1 METGAASE
9 TMWDPRIETLPRE
22 ELVTLQTRRL
32 TRQLRRIGRNSG
44 FYREKL
50 KAAGVRADE
59 ILSVDDFV
67 AAVPLTK
74 KEELREN
81 QRAAIESGR
90 SPYADLLCVPED
102 EVRVVIGTSGSTGT
116 SLLMPFTEMDRYLT
130 SLVMGVTAIRSLV
143 AIGVGPGDI
152 YQHCYNLGGA
162 IVGGGAGY
170 LTMGGLPPYAPFAV
184 APGHV
189 GRSKH
194 QLEALRA
201 LGTTVFS
208 GTPSYVLYL
217 AELARAEGMDPRRD
231 FKLRLIT
238 VGAEAGPV
246 AIPGMRERIEEAWGA
261 ACYDRWGQAES
272 QTRAYE
278 CLERT
283 GFHAIEDLH
292 LYEVLDPDT
301 FKPVEPG
308 EIGVLVVTCLVHEGA
323 PLLRFNTNDLV
334 SVDTAACP
342 CGRTNARI
350 TRIVGR
356 ADDMLKVRA
365 VRFHATEVARVVD
378 GIPEATGRHLIVL
391 DNDTQGKETLE
402 VRVEVREEL
411 AGSAQLVDRV
421 AAELRATIGLSP
433 QVTLVSEGSL
443 ERSSVKTTTV
453 LDLRDPA
460 NRDRYRE
467 RTAMFKA
474 F

>member
-1 METGAASE
+1 MATQVAAP
-9 TMWDPRIETLPRE
+9 MWDPKIETLPRE
-22 ELVTLQTRRL
+22 ELETLQTRRL
-32 TRQLRRIGRNSG
+32 TRQLRRVARNSA
-44 FYREKL
+44 FYREQFRE
-50 KAAGVRADE
+50 AGVSAAD
-59 ILSVDDFV
+59 IHTIADFV
-67 AAVPLTK
+67 KAVPLTK
-74 KEELREN
+74 KEALRDN
-81 QRAAIESGR
+81 QQLCIEAGR
-90 SPYADLLCVPED
+90 SPYADLLCVLEE

-130 SLVMGVTAIRSLV
+130 SLVMGVTAVRSLV
-143 AIGVGPGDI
+143 AIGVGRGDL

-184 APGHV
+184 VPGHV
-189 GRSKH
+189 GKSKQ
-194 QLEALRA
+194 QLEAMRA

-217 AELARAEGMDPRRD
+217 AELAHAEGMDPRRD
-231 FKLRLIT
+231 FRVRLVT
-238 VGAEAGPV
+238 VGAEPGPI
-246 AIPGMRERIEEAWGA
+246 AIPGVRERIEAAWNVR
-261 ACYDRWGQAES
+261 CYDRWGQAES

-278 CLERT
+278 CLERR

-301 FKPVEPG
+301 HEPVAPG
-308 EIGVLVVTCLVHEGA
+308 EVGILVVTCLVHEGA

-334 SVDTAACP
+334 ALDPAPCP

-350 TRIVGR
+350 TKIVGR

-378 GIPEATGRHLIVL
+378 AVPEATGRHLIVL
-391 DNDTQGKETLE
+391 AKDAQGKETLE
-402 VRVEVREEL
+402 VRLEVKQGVRESGDL
-411 AGSAQLVDRV
+411 AEHI

-433 QVTLVSEGSL
+433 QVTLQPEGSM
-443 ERSSVKTTTV
+443 ERSAVKSTNV

-460 NRDRYRE
+460 NRDRYKE
-467 RTAMFKA
+467 RTSMFRA

>member
-1 METGAASE
+1 
-9 TMWDPRIETLPRE
+9 MWDPRIETLPRE
-22 ELVTLQTRRL
+22 DLLTLQTRRL
-32 TRQLRRIGRNSG
+32 TRQLRRVGRASG

-50 KAAGVRADE
+50 QAAGVRCGDVVT
-59 ILSVDDFV
+59 LDDF
-67 AAVPLTK
+67 AGAVPLTQ

-81 QRAAIESGR
+81 QRQSIEAGR
-90 SPYADLLCVPED
+90 SPYAGLLCVAEE

-143 AIGVGPGDI
+143 AVGVGPGDL

-189 GRSKH
+189 GKSLH
-194 QLEALRA
+194 QLEAMRA

-217 AELARAEGMDPRRD
+217 AELARSEGLDPRRD

-246 AIPGMRERIEEAWGA
+246 AIPGVRERIEEAWGVP
-261 ACYDRWGQAES
+261 CYDRWGQAES

-278 CLERT
+278 CLERR

-292 LYEVLDPDT
+292 IYEVLDPET
-301 FKPVEPG
+301 YEPVEPG
-308 EIGVLVVTCLVHEGA
+308 DIGILVVTCLVHEGA

-334 SVDTAACP
+334 AIDTTPCP

-378 GIPEATGRHLIVL
+378 GIAEATGRHLIVL
-391 DNDTQGKETLE
+391 ARDAQGKETLE
-402 VRVEVREEL
+402 VRLEVRQGVAASPEL
-411 AGSAQLVDRV
+411 AEQV

-433 QVTLVSEGSL
+433 HVTLAPEGSL

-467 RTAMFKA
+467 RTSMFRA

>member
-1 METGAASE
+1 MATVAASVE
-9 TMWDPRIETLPRE
+9 MWDQRIECLPRE
-22 ELVTLQTRRL
+22 ELATLQTRRL
-32 TRQLRRIGRNSG
+32 TRQLRRVGRESG

-50 KAAGVRADE
+50 RAAGIRAGDVLTLDE
-59 ILSVDDFV
+59 FFS
-67 AAVPLTK
+67 AMPLTK
-74 KEELREN
+74 KEELRES
-81 QRAAIESGR
+81 QRLATEAGR
-90 SPYADLLCVPED
+90 SPYADLLCVPEE

-143 AIGVGPGDI
+143 AIGVGRGDI

-184 APGHV
+184 MPGHV
-189 GRSKH
+189 GKSRH
-194 QLEALRA
+194 QLEAMRA
-201 LGTTVFS
+201 VGATVFS

-217 AELARAEGMDPRRD
+217 AELARAEGLDPRRD

-238 VGAEAGPV
+238 VGAEPGPV
-246 AIPGMRERIEEAWGA
+246 ALRGVRERIEEAWGVP
-261 ACYDRWGQAES
+261 CYDRWGQAES

-278 CLERT
+278 CLART

-292 LYEVLDPDT
+292 LYEVLDPET
-301 FKPVEPG
+301 YQPVPPN
-308 EIGVLVVTCLVHEGA
+308 EIGILVVTCLVHEGA

-334 SVDTAACP
+334 SLDTAPCP
-342 CGRTNARI
+342 CGRTTARI

-391 DNDTQGKETLE
+391 AKDEQGKETVEIRLE
-402 VRVEVREEL
+402 VRQGVVP
-411 AGSAQLVDRV
+411 SAAIADRV

-433 QVTLVSEGSL
+433 QVTLGPEGSL

-467 RTAMFKA
+467 RTSMFRA

>member
-1 METGAASE
+1 MATRAVSTA
-9 TMWDPRIETLPRE
+9 MWDPRIETLPRD
-22 ELVTLQTRRL
+22 ELLTLQTRRL
-32 TRQLRRIGRNSG
+32 TRQFRRVGRESA
-44 FYREKL
+44 FYQEKF
-50 KAAGVRADE
+50 KAAGIRCDD
-59 ILSVDDFV
+59 ILTLEDFFS
-67 AAVPLTK
+67 AMPLTK

-81 QRAAIESGR
+81 QRLCTEAGR
-90 SPYADLLCVPED
+90 SPYADLLCVPEE

-143 AIGVGPGDI
+143 AIGVGRGDL

-184 APGHV
+184 VPGHV
-189 GRSKH
+189 GKSRH
-194 QLEALRA
+194 QLEAMRA

-217 AELARAEGMDPRRD
+217 AEVAKAEGMDPRRD
-231 FKLRLIT
+231 FELRLIT

-246 AIPGMRERIEEAWGA
+246 AIPGMRERIEEAWGVR
-261 ACYDRWGQAES
+261 CYDRWGQAES

-283 GFHAIEDLH
+283 GFHTIEDLH
-292 LYEVLDPDT
+292 LYEVLDPET
-301 FKPVEPG
+301 YQPVGPG
-308 EIGVLVVTCLVHEGA
+308 EIGILVVTCLLHEGA

-334 SVDTAACP
+334 ALDEAPCA
-342 CGRTNARI
+342 CGRTTARI

-378 GIPEATGRHLIVL
+378 GVPESTGRHLIVL
-391 DNDTQGKETLE
+391 AKDGQEKETLE
-402 VRVEVREEL
+402 VRLEVRQGVTASPEL
-411 AGSAQLVDRV
+411 AARV

-433 QVTLVSEGSL
+433 QVTLEPEGSL

-460 NRDRYRE
+460 NRDRYRD
-467 RTAMFKA
+467 RTSMFRA